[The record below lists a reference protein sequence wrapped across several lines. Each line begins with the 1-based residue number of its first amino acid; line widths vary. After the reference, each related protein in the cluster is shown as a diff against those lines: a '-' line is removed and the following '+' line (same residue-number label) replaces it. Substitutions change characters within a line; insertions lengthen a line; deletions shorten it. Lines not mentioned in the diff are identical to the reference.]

1 MSGGKVADRGGGVA
15 VVLFQAKEDIDISPD
30 WSGCCIPG
38 EETVPDKEQESQE
51 GAELDCPSVVCA
63 LGIFAG
69 PEAEVEAQLDQV
81 SDPLGF
87 GVGGDGRCGHD
98 RVDNSEGCGL
108 Y

>member
-1 MSGGKVADRGGGVA
+1 MAG
-15 VVLFQAKEDIDISPD
+15 
-30 WSGCCIPG
+30 
-38 EETVPDKEQESQE
+38 
-51 GAELDCPSVVCA
+51 A
-63 LGIFAG
+63 LGVLAG

-81 SDPLGF
+81 SNPLGF